1 VIPTAI
7 VGVPTEGGAMKSRA
21 GFISSLVFLIFALFQ
36 LAACSGTPSTF
47 NKVTISPKGTQY
59 LGQNGTIALSASV
72 LNDTQNGGVT
82 FAASPAGT
90 GTLTQLTSTTG
101 TYVAPGAVTT
111 ETIVTITAT
120 SVDFPNQFATLT
132 VKIEPP
138 PVITTTS
145 LPTAT
150 LNASYT
156 APVTATGGVPPLSW
170 SIASGTLPAGLSLGS
185 SKTDTVNITGKAT
198 TAGQSIVTIMVTDAV
213 GETSTSGPLTI
224 VVSSLAFTTTSPL
237 PSGTI
242 NVPYV
247 GVQFGASGGNSP
259 YTFTLASGAILPP
272 GLVFSA
278 GGDLTGT
285 PTAQGTYTF
294 GVTVTDSTMP
304 TPAVITQNFTLTVT
318 PPQNLSLLSGNYA
331 FTFSGNNSGGY
342 VAAAGVFTANGN
354 GGITAGEADYN
365 ALNGMPV
372 NYPNLQGTYTVG
384 QDGRGAIT
392 FTNVTG
398 SPVYAFSIDASGTGN
413 IPGSHG
419 RMIEFD
425 STGTRGS
432 GRLELQSVTTCV
444 VNSTNSTY
452 NGNYAFGG
460 TGFQSSAGGNSASTM
475 AFAGVFTAVPP
486 ISPATVG
493 SLGPGEID
501 ANYSGSPAV
510 GSTGGTPLSGS
521 YQSGP
526 DATHCQFQLS
536 AFANLNYDVYPIS
549 ATDAFFIET
558 DQASNATTPFIS
570 VAEMKL
576 QFGQPFPPGSV
587 ISGPMA
593 GGVSGQV
600 LSVPYVSVL
609 QIVPQSGIP
618 TFNLSLT
625 DNEAGTVTATN
636 GTPFTVTYT
645 PDQYGRVFAN
655 GFTVNNAFEP
665 VLYMIDS
672 QDAFVVGQLNAAPIF
687 GEFDAQSQ
695 PTSFSTTFIA
705 QSFPLIQGTVA
716 PPVSAA
722 RDFSGFLNFN
732 GSVTPATVNGIQDE
746 STATANTAAE
756 TVTGT
761 YVLSSTGATD
771 GSGSVTLTSP
781 AAFNGAFYFVSPTK
795 MVEITTTTG
804 DANPVL
810 IIVGD

>member
-1 VIPTAI
+1 
-7 VGVPTEGGAMKSRA
+7 MKSRA
-21 GFISSLVFLIFALFQ
+21 GFTSLLVFLTFALIQ

-47 NKVTISPKGTQY
+47 NKVTISPNGTQFI
-59 LGQNGTIALSASV
+59 GQNGSIALSATV

-90 GTLTQLTSTTG
+90 GTLTQLSSTTG
-101 TYVAPGAVTT
+101 TYVAPAAVTT
-111 ETIVTITAT
+111 ETVVTITAT

-150 LNASYT
+150 LNAAYT
-156 APVTATGGVPPLSW
+156 APVMATGGVPPLVW
-170 SIASGTLPAGLSLGS
+170 TIASGTLPAGLSLGA
-185 SKTDTVNITGKAT
+185 SKTNTVNITGKAT

-224 VVSSLAFTTTSPL
+224 VVSTLAFTTTSPL

-247 GVQFGASGGNSP
+247 GVQFAASGGNMP
-259 YTFTLASGAILPP
+259 YTFTLASGAVLPP
-272 GLVFSA
+272 GLMFSA

-285 PTAQGTYTF
+285 PTTQGTYTF

-304 TPAVITQNFTLTVT
+304 TAAVITQNFTLSVT

-342 VAAAGVFTANGN
+342 VAAAGVFTANGS
-354 GGITAGEADYN
+354 GMITAGEADYN

-372 NYPNLQGTYTVG
+372 NVPNLQGTYTVG
-384 QDGRGAIT
+384 QDGRGTIT

-398 SPVYAFSIDASGTGN
+398 SPIYAFSIDASGTGN
-413 IPGSHG
+413 TPGSHG
-419 RMIEFD
+419 RLVEFD

-432 GRLELQSVTTCV
+432 GRLEMQSVTTCV

-460 TGFQSSAGGNSASTM
+460 SGFQSSAGGNAASTL

-486 ISPATVG
+486 VSPNTVG
-493 SLGPGEID
+493 SLGPAEID
-501 ANYSGSPAV
+501 ANYTGSTAV
-510 GSTGGTPLSGS
+510 GSTGGTALSGS

-536 AFANLNYDVYPIS
+536 AFATLNYDVYPIS
-549 ATDAFFIET
+549 ATEAFFIET

-609 QIVPQSGIP
+609 QVVPQPGIT

-636 GTPFTVTYT
+636 GIPFTVTYT
-645 PDQYGRVFAN
+645 ADQYGRVFT
-655 GFTVNNAFEP
+655 GFEINTAFEP

-672 QDAFVVGQLNAAPIF
+672 QDAFVVGQLNGAPIF
-687 GEFDAQSQ
+687 GEFDAQSH
-695 PTSFSTTFIA
+695 PTSFTPTFIA
-705 QSFPLIQGTVA
+705 QNFPLIQGTVA

-722 RDFSGFLNFN
+722 RDFSGFLTFD

-746 STATANTAAE
+746 STASANTSDE

-761 YVLSSTGATD
+761 YVLSSTGAAD

-795 MVEITTTTG
+795 MVEITTTAG
-804 DANPVL
+804 DSNPVL
-810 IIVGD
+810 IIIGD

>member
-1 VIPTAI
+1 
-7 VGVPTEGGAMKSRA
+7 MKSRA
-21 GFISSLVFLIFALFQ
+21 GFTSLLVFLTFALLQ

-47 NKVTISPKGTQY
+47 NKVTISPNGTQY
-59 LGQNGTIALSASV
+59 IGQNGSIALSATV
-72 LNDTQNGGVT
+72 LNDTAQNGGVT
-82 FAASPAGT
+82 FSAIPAGT

-101 TYVAPGAVTT
+101 TYVGPAMVTA
-111 ETIVTITAT
+111 ETVVTITAT
-120 SVDFPNQFATLT
+120 SVDFPNQSATLT

-156 APVTATGGVPPLSW
+156 APVTATGGVPPLVW
-170 SIASGTLPAGLSLGS
+170 TIASGTLPAGLSLGS

-198 TAGQSIVTIMVTDAV
+198 TAGQSIVTITVTDAV

-237 PSGTI
+237 PSATV
-242 NVPYV
+242 NVPYA
-247 GVQFGASGGNSP
+247 GVQFAASGGNSP
-259 YTFTLASGAILPP
+259 YTFTLASGAVLPP
-272 GLVFSA
+272 GLAFSA

-285 PTAQGTYTF
+285 PTTEGTYTF
-294 GVTVTDSTMP
+294 GVTVTDSTTP
-304 TPAVITQNFTLTVT
+304 TPAVITENFTLSVT

-354 GGITAGEADYN
+354 GTITAGEADYN
-365 ALNGMPV
+365 ELNGSPV

-398 SPVYAFSIDASGTGN
+398 SPIYAFSVDASGTGN
-413 IPGSHG
+413 TPGTHG
-419 RMIEFD
+419 RMVEFD

-432 GRLELQSVTTCV
+432 GRLEMQSVTTCV
-444 VNSTNSTY
+444 VTATTATY
-452 NGNYAFGG
+452 NGNFVFGG
-460 TGFQSSAGGNSASTM
+460 SGFGSTAGGAQAGPM
-475 AFAGVFTAVPP
+475 AFAGGFTAVPP
-486 ISPATVG
+486 VSPSTVG

-501 ANYSGSPAV
+501 ANYV
-510 GSTGGTPLSGS
+510 GSTPMDTNGGTPLSGS
-521 YQSGP
+521 YQSGS
-526 DATHCQFQLS
+526 DATHCEFQFS
-536 AFANLNYDVYPIS
+536 TFASLDYDVYPIS
-549 ATDAFFIET
+549 ATDAFMIET
-558 DQASNATTPFIS
+558 DAAATSATSPYIS
-570 VAEMKL
+570 TAEMKL
-576 QFGQPFPPGSV
+576 QFGQPFFAGA
-587 ISGPMA
+587 ITGPMA

-600 LSVPYVSVL
+600 VSVPYVSVL
-609 QIVPQSGIP
+609 QLVPGGSGS
-618 TFNLSLT
+618 FGLSLT
-625 DNEAGTVTATN
+625 DNEAGNVTSTN
-636 GTPFTVTYT
+636 GNAQSVTYSV
-645 PDQYGRVFAN
+645 DQYGRVFT
-655 GFTVNNAFEP
+655 GFVINSAFEP
-665 VLYMIDS
+665 VLYLIDS
-672 QDAFVVGQLNAAPIF
+672 QDAFVVGQLEQAPIF

-695 PTSFSTTFIA
+695 PTSFTPTFIA
-705 QSFPLIQGTVA
+705 QNFPLIQGTVA

-746 STATANTAAE
+746 STASASTAAE

-761 YVLSSTGATD
+761 YVLSGTGATD
-771 GSGSVTLTSP
+771 GSGSITLTSP
-781 AAFNGAFYFVSPTK
+781 AAFTGAFYFVSPTK

-810 IIVGD
+810 IIIGD

>member
-1 VIPTAI
+1 
-7 VGVPTEGGAMKSRA
+7 MKSRA
-21 GFISSLVFLIFALFQ
+21 RFTSLLVFLSFALIQ

-47 NKVTISPKGTQY
+47 NKVTITPSGTQY
-59 LGQNGTIALSASV
+59 LGQNGTISLSANV
-72 LNDTQNGGVT
+72 LNDTQSGGVT

-90 GTLTQLTSTTG
+90 GTLTQLTPTTG
-101 TYVAPGAVTT
+101 TFVAPGAVTT
-111 ETIVTITAT
+111 ETVVTITAT
-120 SVDFPNQFATLT
+120 SVDFPNQSATLT

-150 LNASYT
+150 LNAAYT

-170 SIASGTLPAGLSLGS
+170 TIASGTLPAGLSLGS

-224 VVSSLAFTTTSPL
+224 VVSTLAFTTTSPL
-237 PSGTI
+237 PSATV
-242 NVPYV
+242 NVPYA
-247 GVQFGASGGNSP
+247 GVQFAASGGTSP
-259 YTFTLASGAILPP
+259 YTFTLASGAVVPP
-272 GLVFSA
+272 GLTFSN
-278 GGDLTGT
+278 GDLTGT
-285 PTAQGTYTF
+285 PTTEGTYTF
-294 GVTVTDSTMP
+294 GVTVTDSTTP
-304 TPAVITQNFTLTVT
+304 TPAVITQNFTLAVT
-318 PPQNLSLLSGNYA
+318 PPQNLALLSGNYA

-342 VAAAGVFTANGN
+342 VAAAGVFTANGS
-354 GGITAGEADYN
+354 GVITAGEADYN
-365 ALNGMPV
+365 ALNGSPV
-372 NYPNLQGTYTVG
+372 NYPNLQGTYTLG
-384 QDGRGAIT
+384 QDGRGTIS

-398 SPVYAFSIDASGTGN
+398 SPVYAFSINASGTGN
-413 IPGSHG
+413 IPGTHG
-419 RMIEFD
+419 RLVEFD

-432 GRLELQSVTTCV
+432 GRLEMQSLTSCV
-444 VNSTNSTY
+444 VSSTNSTY

-460 TGFQSSAGGNSASTM
+460 SGFQSSAGGNAASIM

-501 ANYSGSPAV
+501 ANYTGSPAV
-510 GSTGGTPLSGS
+510 GSTGGTALSGS

-526 DATHCQFQLS
+526 DATHCQFQIS
-536 AFANLNYDVYPIS
+536 AFATLNYDVYPIS

-587 ISGPMA
+587 IGGPMA

-609 QIVPQSGIP
+609 QIVPQPGIT

-625 DNEAGTVTATN
+625 DNEAGTVTSSN

-645 PDQYGRVFAN
+645 PDQYGRVFT
-655 GFTVNNAFEP
+655 GFEVNTAFEP

-672 QDAFVVGQLNAAPIF
+672 QNAFAVGQLNGAPIF
-687 GEFDAQSQ
+687 GELDAQSQ
-695 PTSFSTTFIA
+695 PTSFTATFIS
-705 QSFPLIQGTVA
+705 QNFPLIEGTVA
-716 PPVSAA
+716 PAISSD

-746 STATANTAAE
+746 STSSANTAAE
-756 TVTGT
+756 AVTGT

-771 GSGSVTLTSP
+771 GSGTITLTSP
-781 AAFNGAFYFVSPTK
+781 AAFTGAFYFVSPTK

-810 IIVGD
+810 IIIGD

>member
-1 VIPTAI
+1 
-7 VGVPTEGGAMKSRA
+7 MKSRA
-21 GFISSLVFLIFALFQ
+21 GFTSLLVFLIFALFQ
-36 LAACSGTPSTF
+36 LAGCSGTPSTF
-47 NKVTISPKGTQY
+47 NKVTISPSGTQSI
-59 LGQNGTIALSASV
+59 GQNGTIALSASV
-72 LNDTQNGGVT
+72 LNDVHNGGVT

-90 GTLTQLTSTTG
+90 GTLTQLSSTTG
-101 TYVAPGAVTT
+101 TYVAPAAVTA
-111 ETIVTITAT
+111 ETVVTITAT
-120 SVDFPNQFATLT
+120 SVDFPNQSATLT

-150 LNASYT
+150 LGAAYT
-156 APVTATGGVPPLSW
+156 APVTATGGVPPLAW
-170 SIASGTLPAGLSLGS
+170 TIASGTLPAGLSLGS

-198 TAGQSIVTIMVTDAV
+198 TAGQSIVTITVTDAV

-247 GVQFGASGGNSP
+247 GVQFAASGGTSP
-259 YTFTLASGAILPP
+259 YTFTLASGAVLPP
-272 GLVFSA
+272 GLVLTN
-278 GGDLTGT
+278 GDLTGT
-285 PTAQGTYTF
+285 PTTQGAYTF
-294 GVTVTDSTMP
+294 GVTVTDSTTP
-304 TPAVITQNFTLTVT
+304 TPAAITQNFTLTVT
-318 PPQNLSLLSGNYA
+318 PPQNLALLSGNYA

-342 VAAAGVFTANGN
+342 VAAAGVFTADGN
-354 GGITAGEADYN
+354 GKITAGEADYN
-365 ALNGMPV
+365 ALNGSPV
-372 NYPNLQGTYTVG
+372 NVPNLQGTYTVG
-384 QDGRGAIT
+384 QDGRGTIT

-413 IPGSHG
+413 TPGSHG
-419 RMIEFD
+419 RLVEFD

-432 GRLELQSVTTCV
+432 GRLEMQSVTSCV

-475 AFAGVFTAVPP
+475 AFAGVFTVVPP
-486 ISPATVG
+486 TSPATVG

-501 ANYSGSPAV
+501 ANYSGAQAV
-510 GSTGGTPLSGS
+510 GSIGGTPLSGS

-536 AFANLNYDVYPIS
+536 AFATLNYDVYPIS

-576 QFGQPFPPGSV
+576 QLGQPFPPGSV

-600 LSVPYVSVL
+600 LSVPYVSAL
-609 QIVPQSGIP
+609 QIVPQPGIT

-645 PDQYGRVFAN
+645 PDQFGRVFAN

-695 PTSFSTTFIA
+695 PTSFTPTFIA
-705 QSFPLIQGTVA
+705 QNFPLIQGTVA

-746 STATANTAAE
+746 STASANTSAE
-756 TVTGT
+756 VVTGT

-771 GSGSVTLTSP
+771 GSGSITLTSP

-795 MVEITTTTG
+795 MVEITTTAG
-804 DANPVL
+804 DASPVL
-810 IIVGD
+810 IIIGD

>member
-1 VIPTAI
+1 
-7 VGVPTEGGAMKSRA
+7 MKSRA
-21 GFISSLVFLIFALFQ
+21 RFTSLLVFLTFALFQ

-47 NKVTISPKGTQY
+47 NKVTISPNGTQFI
-59 LGQNGTIALSASV
+59 GQNGSISLSATV

-90 GTLTQLTSTTG
+90 GTLTQLSSTTG
-101 TYVAPGAVTT
+101 TYVGPAVVTA
-111 ETIVTITAT
+111 ETVVTITAT
-120 SVDFPNQFATLT
+120 SVDFPKQFATLT

-150 LNASYT
+150 LNAAYT

-170 SIASGTLPAGLSLGS
+170 TIASGTLPAGLSLGS

-198 TAGQSIVTIMVTDAV
+198 TAGQSVVTIMVTDAV

-224 VVSSLAFTTTSPL
+224 VVSTLAFTTTSPL

-242 NVPYV
+242 NTPYV
-247 GVQFGASGGNSP
+247 GVQFAASGGNSP
-259 YTFTLASGAILPP
+259 YTFTLASGAVLPP
-272 GLVFSA
+272 GLMFSA

-285 PTAQGTYTF
+285 PTTQGTFTF
-294 GVTVTDSTMP
+294 GVTVTDSTTP
-304 TPAVITQNFTLTVT
+304 TPAVITQNFTLSVT

-354 GGITAGEADYN
+354 GTITAGEADYN
-365 ALNGMPV
+365 ALNGSPV
-372 NYPNLQGTYTVG
+372 NVPNLQGTYTVG

-413 IPGSHG
+413 TPGSHG
-419 RMIEFD
+419 RLVEFD

-432 GRLELQSVTTCV
+432 GRLEMQSVTSCV
-444 VNSTNSTY
+444 VTGTTATY
-452 NGNYAFGG
+452 IGNFVFGG
-460 TGFQSSAGGNSASTM
+460 SGFGSTAGGAQAGPI
-475 AFAGVFTAVPP
+475 AFAGGFTAVPP
-486 ISPATVG
+486 TSPSTVG

-501 ANYSGSPAV
+501 ANFV
-510 GSTGGTPLSGS
+510 GSTAMDGNGGTPLSGS
-521 YQSGP
+521 YLSGT
-526 DATHCQFQLS
+526 DATHCEFQLS
-536 AFANLNYDVYPIS
+536 AFANLDYDVYPIS
-549 ATDAFFIET
+549 ATDAFMIET
-558 DQASNATTPFIS
+558 DPTTNPTS
-570 VAEMKL
+570 PYVSTAEMKS
-576 QFGQPFPPGSV
+576 QFGQPFNPGALT
-587 ISGPMA
+587 GPMA
-593 GGVSGQV
+593 GGVSGV
-600 LSVPYVSVL
+600 NGSVPYVSVL
-609 QIVPQSGIP
+609 QLVPSGTTINLSFTDNTGGNATSTNGIP
-618 TFNLSLT
+618 QTI
-625 DNEAGTVTATN
+625 
-636 GTPFTVTYT
+636 TYSV
-645 PDQYGRVFAN
+645 DQFGRVFTRFN
-655 GFTVNNAFEP
+655 INSTFVP
-665 VLYMIDS
+665 VLYLIDS
-672 QDAFVVGQLNAAPIF
+672 QDAFVVGQLPLSPIF

-695 PTSFSTTFIA
+695 PTSFTPTFIA
-705 QSFPLIQGTVA
+705 QNFPLIQGTVA

-746 STATANTAAE
+746 STASANTAAE
-756 TVTGT
+756 VVTGT

-771 GSGSVTLTSP
+771 GSGTITLTSP

-804 DANPVL
+804 DGNPVL
-810 IIVGD
+810 IIIGD

>member
-1 VIPTAI
+1 
-7 VGVPTEGGAMKSRA
+7 MKSRA
-21 GFISSLVFLIFALFQ
+21 RFTSLPVFLIFALIQ

-47 NKVTISPKGTQY
+47 NKVTISPSGTQFI
-59 LGQNGTIALSASV
+59 GQNGSIALSASV
-72 LNDTQNGGVT
+72 LNDPQNGGVT

-90 GTLTQLTSTTG
+90 GTLNQLSPTTG
-101 TYVAPGAVTT
+101 SYTAPAVVTA
-111 ETIVTITAT
+111 ETVVTITAT
-120 SVDFPNQFATLT
+120 SVDFPNQSATLT

-150 LNASYT
+150 LNAAYT
-156 APVTATGGVPPLSW
+156 APVMATGGVPPLAW
-170 SIASGTLPAGLSLGS
+170 TIASGTLPAGLSLAA

-213 GETSTSGPLTI
+213 GETNTSGPLTI

-242 NVPYV
+242 NTPYV
-247 GVQFGASGGNSP
+247 GVQFAASGGNPP
-259 YTFTLASGAILPP
+259 YTFTLASGAVLPP
-272 GLVFSA
+272 GLTFTN
-278 GGDLTGT
+278 GDITGT
-285 PTAQGTYTF
+285 PTTQGTFTF

-304 TPAVITQNFTLTVT
+304 TPAVITQNFTLSVT

-354 GGITAGEADYN
+354 GMITAGEADYN
-365 ALNGMPV
+365 ALNGAPV
-372 NYPNLQGTYTVG
+372 NVPNLQGTYTVG

-413 IPGSHG
+413 TPGSHG
-419 RMIEFD
+419 RLVEFD

-432 GRLELQSVTTCV
+432 GRLEMQSVTTCV
-444 VNSTNSTY
+444 VNGTNSTY
-452 NGNYAFGG
+452 NGNFAFGG
-460 TGFQSSAGGNSASTM
+460 SGFQSSAGGNSAGTM

-486 ISPATVG
+486 VSPATVG
-493 SLGPGEID
+493 SLGPAEID
-501 ANYSGSPAV
+501 ANYNGSPAV
-510 GSTGGTPLSGS
+510 GSLSGSALSGS
-521 YQSGP
+521 YQSGA
-526 DATHCQFQLS
+526 DSTHCQFQLS
-536 AFANLNYDVYPIS
+536 AFATLNYDVYPIS

-576 QFGQPFPPGSV
+576 QFGQPFSTGA

-600 LSVPYVSVL
+600 VSVPYVSVL
-609 QIVPQSGIP
+609 QLAPGGPGI
-618 TFNLSLT
+618 FSLSLT
-625 DNEAGTVTATN
+625 DNEAGNITSTN
-636 GTPFTVTYT
+636 GNAQTVTYSA
-645 PDQYGRVFAN
+645 DQFGRVFT
-655 GFTVNNAFEP
+655 GFVINSAFEP
-665 VLYMIDS
+665 VLYLIDS
-672 QDAFVVGQLNAAPIF
+672 QDAFVVGQLSGAPIF

-695 PTSFSTTFIA
+695 PTKFTPTFIA
-705 QSFPLIQGTVA
+705 QSFPLIEGTVA

-732 GSVTPATVNGIQDE
+732 GSVTPATINGIQDE

-771 GSGSVTLTSP
+771 GSGTVTLTSP
-781 AAFNGAFYFVSPTK
+781 AAFTGAFYFVSPTK
-795 MVEITTTTG
+795 MVEITATAG

-810 IIVGD
+810 IIIGD

>member
-1 VIPTAI
+1 
-7 VGVPTEGGAMKSRA
+7 MKSRA
-21 GFISSLVFLIFALFQ
+21 RFTSLLVFLTFALFQ

-47 NKVTISPKGTQY
+47 NKVTISPSGTQFI
-59 LGQNGTIALSASV
+59 GQNGSIALSATV
-72 LNDTQNGGVT
+72 LNDTAQNGGVT
-82 FAASPAGT
+82 FSASPAGT
-90 GTLTQLTSTTG
+90 GTLTQLSSTTG
-101 TYVAPGAVTT
+101 TFVGPAVVTA
-111 ETIVTITAT
+111 ETVVTITAT
-120 SVDFPNQFATLT
+120 SVDFPKQFATLT

-150 LNASYT
+150 LNAGYT

-170 SIASGTLPAGLSLGS
+170 KIASGTLPAGLSLGS
-185 SKTDTVNITGKAT
+185 SKTDTVNITGTAT
-198 TAGQSIVTIMVTDAV
+198 TAGQAIVTITVTDAV

-242 NVPYV
+242 NVPYA
-247 GVQFGASGGNSP
+247 GVQFAASGGTSP
-259 YTFTLASGAILPP
+259 YTFTLASGAVLPP
-272 GLVFSA
+272 GLMFSA
-278 GGDLTGT
+278 GGDLSGT
-285 PTAQGTYTF
+285 PTTQGTYTF

-304 TPAVITQNFTLTVT
+304 TPAVITQNFTLSVT

-331 FTFSGNNSGGY
+331 FTFSGNNSGGF

-354 GGITAGEADYN
+354 GTITAGEADYN
-365 ALNGMPV
+365 ALNGSPV

-398 SPVYAFSIDASGTGN
+398 SPIYAFSIDASGTGN
-413 IPGSHG
+413 TPGSHG
-419 RMIEFD
+419 RMVEFD
-425 STGTRGS
+425 STGTQGS
-432 GRLELQSVTTCV
+432 GRLEMQSVTTCV

-460 TGFQSSAGGNSASTM
+460 TGFQSSAGGNSAGTM

-493 SLGPGEID
+493 SLGPAEID
-501 ANYSGSPAV
+501 ANYNGSQAV
-510 GSTGGTPLSGS
+510 GSTGGTALSGS

-526 DATHCQFQLS
+526 DSTHCQFQFS
-536 AFANLNYDVYPIS
+536 AFATLNYDVYPIS

-558 DQASNATTPFIS
+558 DQASNATSPFIS

-609 QIVPQSGIP
+609 QIVPQPGIT

-636 GTPFTVTYT
+636 GTPFSVTYT
-645 PDQYGRVFAN
+645 ADQYGRVFAN

-672 QDAFVVGQLNAAPIF
+672 QDAFAVGQLNGAPIF

-695 PTSFSTTFIA
+695 PTSFTTTFIA
-705 QSFPLIQGTVA
+705 QDFPLIEGTFA
-716 PPVSAA
+716 PAISGD
-722 RDFSGFLNFN
+722 RNFSGFLNFN

-746 STATANTAAE
+746 TTASANTAAE

-761 YVLSSTGATD
+761 YVLSGTGATD
-771 GSGSVTLTSP
+771 GSGTITLTSP
-781 AAFNGAFYFVSPTK
+781 AAFTGAFYFVSPTK

-810 IIVGD
+810 IIIGD

>member
-1 VIPTAI
+1 
-7 VGVPTEGGAMKSRA
+7 MKSRA
-21 GFISSLVFLIFALFQ
+21 RFTGLLVFLMFALFQ

-47 NKVTISPKGTQY
+47 NKVTISPSGTQFI
-59 LGQNGTIALSASV
+59 GQSGSIALSATV
-72 LNDTQNGGVT
+72 LNDTAGNGGVT
-82 FAASPAGT
+82 FSASPAGT
-90 GTLTQLTSTTG
+90 GTLTQLSTTTG

-111 ETIVTITAT
+111 ETVVTITAT
-120 SVDFPNQFATLT
+120 SVDFPNQSATLT

-150 LNASYT
+150 LNAAYT

-170 SIASGTLPAGLSLGS
+170 TIASGTLPAGLSLGS

-224 VVSSLAFTTTSPL
+224 VVSSLALTTTSPL
-237 PSGTI
+237 PSATV

-247 GVQFGASGGNSP
+247 GVQFAATGGNSP
-259 YTFTLASGAILPP
+259 YTFTLASGAVLPP
-272 GLVFSA
+272 GLTFTN
-278 GGDLTGT
+278 GDLAGT
-285 PTAQGTYTF
+285 PTAEGTYTF
-294 GVTVTDSTMP
+294 GVTVTDSTTP
-304 TPAVITQNFTLTVT
+304 TPAVITQNFTLSVT

-354 GGITAGEADYN
+354 GTITAGEADYN
-365 ALNGMPV
+365 ALNGSPV

-398 SPVYAFSIDASGTGN
+398 SPIYAFSIDASGTGN
-413 IPGSHG
+413 TPGSHG
-419 RMIEFD
+419 RLVEFD

-432 GRLELQSVTTCV
+432 GRLEMQSVTSCV

-460 TGFQSSAGGNSASTM
+460 TGFQSSAGGNSAGTM

-486 ISPATVG
+486 VSPATVG
-493 SLGPGEID
+493 SLGPAEID
-501 ANYSGSPAV
+501 ANYNGSPAV
-510 GSTGGTPLSGS
+510 GSTAGTALSGS

-526 DATHCQFQLS
+526 DSTHCQFQFS
-536 AFANLNYDVYPIS
+536 AFATLNYDVYPIS

-576 QFGQPFPPGSV
+576 QSGQPFFGSV

-609 QIVPQSGIP
+609 QIVPQSGIT
-618 TFNLSLT
+618 TFSLSLT
-625 DNEAGTVTATN
+625 DNEAGTVTSTN
-636 GTPFTVTYT
+636 GNPFSVTYT
-645 PDQYGRVFAN
+645 TDQYGRVFAN
-655 GFTVNNAFEP
+655 GFEVNNAFEP

-672 QDAFVVGQLNAAPIF
+672 QDAFAVGQLNGAPMF

-695 PTSFSTTFIA
+695 PTSFTTTFIS
-705 QSFPLIQGTVA
+705 QNFPLIEGTVA
-716 PPVSAA
+716 PAVSSD

-732 GSVTPATVNGIQDE
+732 GSVTPATINGIQDE
-746 STATANTAAE
+746 STASANTAAE
-756 TVTGT
+756 AVTGT

-771 GSGSVTLTSP
+771 GSGTVTLTSP
-781 AAFNGAFYFVSPTK
+781 AAFTGAFYFVSPTK

-804 DANPVL
+804 DASPIL
-810 IIVGD
+810 IIIGD

>member
-1 VIPTAI
+1 
-7 VGVPTEGGAMKSRA
+7 MKSRA
-21 GFISSLVFLIFALFQ
+21 GFTSLLVFLTFALFQ

-47 NKVTISPKGTQY
+47 NKVTITPSGTQFI
-59 LGQNGTIALSASV
+59 GQNGSIALSATV
-72 LNDTQNGGVT
+72 LNDAAGNGGVT
-82 FAASPAGT
+82 FSASPAGT
-90 GTLTQLTSTTG
+90 GTLTQLTTTTG
-101 TYVAPGAVTT
+101 TYVAPAAVTT
-111 ETIVTITAT
+111 ETVVMITAT
-120 SVDFPNQFATLT
+120 SVDFPNQSATLT

-156 APVTATGGVPPLSW
+156 APVMATGGVPPLSW
-170 SIASGTLPAGLSLGS
+170 TIASGTLPAGLSLGS
-185 SKTDTVNITGKAT
+185 SKTHTVNITGKAT

-224 VVSSLAFTTTSPL
+224 VVSTLAFTTTSPL
-237 PSGTI
+237 PSGTV
-242 NVPYV
+242 NVPYA
-247 GVQFGASGGNSP
+247 GVQFAASGGNSP
-259 YTFTLASGAILPP
+259 YTFTLAAGAVLPP

-285 PTAQGTYTF
+285 PTTEGTYTF
-294 GVTVTDSTMP
+294 GVTVTDSTTP
-304 TPAVITQNFTLTVT
+304 TPAVITQNFTLSVT

-354 GGITAGEADYN
+354 GTITAGEADYN
-365 ALNGMPV
+365 ALNGSPV
-372 NYPNLQGTYTVG
+372 NVPNLQGTYTVG
-384 QDGRGAIT
+384 QDGRGTIT

-398 SPVYAFSIDASGTGN
+398 SPIYAFSIDASGTGN

-419 RMIEFD
+419 RMVEFD

-432 GRLELQSVTTCV
+432 GRLEMQSVTTCV

-460 TGFQSSAGGNSASTM
+460 TGFQSSAGGNAAGTM
-475 AFAGVFTAVPP
+475 AFAGVLTAVPP
-486 ISPATVG
+486 SSGGTVG
-493 SLGPGEID
+493 SIGPAEID
-501 ANYSGSPAV
+501 ANYNGSAAV
-510 GSTGGTPLSGS
+510 GSVSGTALSGA

-526 DATHCQFQLS
+526 DPTHCQFQLS
-536 AFANLNYDVYPIS
+536 AFSNLDYDVYPIS
-549 ATDAFFIET
+549 ATDAFLIET
-558 DQASNATTPFIS
+558 DQASNATSPFIS

-576 QFGQPFPPGSV
+576 QFGQPFFGSV

-609 QIVPQSGIP
+609 QLVPQVGIT

-625 DNEAGTVTATN
+625 DNEAGTITSTN
-636 GTPFTVTYT
+636 GTPFSVTYT
-645 PDQYGRVFAN
+645 TDQYGRVFAN
-655 GFTVNNAFEP
+655 GFEVNNAFEP

-672 QDAFVVGQLNAAPIF
+672 QDAFAVGQLNGAPMF
-687 GEFDAQSQ
+687 GEFDAQSK
-695 PTSFSTTFIA
+695 PTSFTPTFIE
-705 QSFPLIQGTVA
+705 QGFPLIEGTVA

-746 STATANTAAE
+746 STASANTAAE
-756 TVTGT
+756 AVTGT

-771 GSGSVTLTSP
+771 GSGTITLTSP
-781 AAFNGAFYFVSPTK
+781 AAFTGAFYFVSPTK

-804 DANPVL
+804 DGNPVL
-810 IIVGD
+810 IIIGD